1 MVGDPERWSRRAN
14 SRGRAG
20 KSKLGS
26 SSWWGKHSGCWCW
39 WLTLLGGQP
48 IGQLSRWSTHT
59 PSDISCSLWS
69 LTLTS
74 AGAVRQLWEDAQL
87 REMSQRCRQLH
98 VGDCRWASAVTV
110 YVYIAGVALGC
121 QQNLGQSWFSS
132 MELECKTRWVRGL
145 LDAVKVVNLKDM
157 GLGRHNV
164 VCSLAGKTER

>member
-1 MVGDPERWSRRAN
+1 M
-14 SRGRAG
+14 
-20 KSKLGS
+20 
-26 SSWWGKHSGCWCW
+26 
-39 WLTLLGGQP
+39 
-48 IGQLSRWSTHT
+48 
-59 PSDISCSLWS
+59 
-69 LTLTS
+69 
-74 AGAVRQLWEDAQL
+74 
-87 REMSQRCRQLH
+87 
-98 VGDCRWASAVTV
+98 TV